1 MKICIVGYGI
11 GTRNGVFVGGHVNNV
26 INLSKAL
33 AQRGFEVHVITTPPC
48 PTWRTSYELQKNV
61 IVHIIGTSPKDFLKI
76 SEKGRL
82 DASYALTSSF
92 KMISAIR
99 QIHEKEKFNV
109 VHGHSGYLFTALV
122 PTYLKM
128 QKKVPAIHTLYCPIR
143 SRSRIMARLFL
154 SKLDYVV
161 ALTNNVKR
169 SLQGI
174 IRENR
179 IKVIPP
185 LIDLSRFTPKG
196 RLSNEDVR
204 EKLGQY
210 NLLYLGNLSKAKGLH
225 ILLEALRIV
234 KRDFPSVKLL
244 LGLDVAPSE
253 FQKKL
258 GKVIKALGL
267 SENVIP
273 LGIIRDLPN
282 VMANCDIFVVPF
294 TSTYGPADCPL
305 SILEAMACGLPVVA
319 TKIGG
324 IPEIVRH
331 KETGL
336 LVEAGNSL
344 ELAKAITYLL
354 NHQDLAKAMGMKGAS
369 YVQSLT
375 KEVIKGYIEIYQNVT
390 KM

>member
-1 MKICIVGYGI
+1 
-11 GTRNGVFVGGHVNNV
+11 
-26 INLSKAL
+26 
-33 AQRGFEVHVITTPPC
+33 
-48 PTWRTSYELQKNV
+48 
-61 IVHIIGTSPKDFLKI
+61 
-76 SEKGRL
+76 
-82 DASYALTSSF
+82 
-92 KMISAIR
+92 
-99 QIHEKEKFNV
+99 
-109 VHGHSGYLFTALV
+109 
-122 PTYLKM
+122 
-128 QKKVPAIHTLYCPIR
+128 
-143 SRSRIMARLFL
+143 MARLFL